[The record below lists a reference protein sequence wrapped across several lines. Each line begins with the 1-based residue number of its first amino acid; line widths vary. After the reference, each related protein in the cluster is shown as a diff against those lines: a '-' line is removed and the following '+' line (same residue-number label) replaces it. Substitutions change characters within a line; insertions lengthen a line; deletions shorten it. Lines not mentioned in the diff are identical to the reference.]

1 MRPLTIGA
9 LAKAAGVPT
18 STVRYYER
26 LGILKPDG
34 KRHRGDYRRYGPA
47 ALARLRFIRSAA
59 TTGLTLADAAEL
71 LDVADGTE
79 PPCDPIRKRLVE
91 RFKAVTRQLHD
102 LRRVQRTLKAAL
114 RNCCVGDDAGIC
126 GQVLTL
132 RDGPARAAE
141 QISKFRLTLH
151 PSSTSRVTFE
161 GDGNCSGATRRATP
175 PARRGHRNER

>member
-1 MRPLTIGA
+1 MTRLFTIGT

-18 STVRYYER
+18 STLRYYER

-34 KRHRGDYRRYGPA
+34 KRHRGDYRQYGPA
-47 ALARLRFIRSAA
+47 ALERLRFIRSAA

-102 LRRVQRTLKAAL
+102 VRKVQAKLKAA
-114 RNCCVGDDAGIC
+114 
-126 GQVLTL
+126 
-132 RDGPARAAE
+132 
-141 QISKFRLTLH
+141 
-151 PSSTSRVTFE
+151 
-161 GDGNCSGATRRATP
+161 
-175 PARRGHRNER
+175 

>member
-1 MRPLTIGA
+1 MAIYTIGA

-26 LGILKPDG
+26 LGILRPDG

-47 ALARLRFIRSAA
+47 ALERLRFIRSAA
-59 TTGLTLADAAEL
+59 ATGLTLADAAEL

-79 PPCDPIRKRLVE
+79 PPCDPIRERLVA

-102 LRRVQRTLKAAL
+102 VRKVQTALKAAL

-126 GQVLTL
+126 GAVLTL
-132 RDGPARAAE
+132 RSGPAGAAE
-141 QISKFRLTLH
+141 QIAKCRLTLY
-151 PSSTSRVTFE
+151 PGSTSRLTGE
-161 GDGNCSGATRRATP
+161 GDGQSGATRCAKP
-175 PARRGHRNER
+175 PARRGHRNKR